1 MSGYNF
7 SELTRIVHNLAQRG
21 VISAVDNKKHLVKVK
36 VGDNESDW
44 LPSPADI
51 GRNYTR
57 HIPMKVGISVGL
69 LCPKGDLAQAFIVSV
84 MYDDNNNS
92 PSQSD
97 SLDVWQFSNGTRIEH
112 NNASGQTTITNA
124 VVVVNEGD
132 VIVNGISFINHVHK
146 DVKAGSSNTGKP
158 A

>member
-7 SELTRIVHNLAQRG
+7 SELTRIIHNLAQRG
-21 VISAVDNKKHLVKVK
+21 VISAVDNKKHQVKVK

-44 LPSPADI
+44 LPSPADL

-57 HIPMKVGISVGL
+57 HIPIKVGVSVGL
-69 LCPKGDLAQAFIVSV
+69 LCPRGDLAQAFIVSV

-97 SLDVWQFSNGTRIEH
+97 GLDVWVFSNGNRIEH
-112 NNASGQTTITNA
+112 DINSGQLTITAKNN
-124 VVVVNEGD
+124 VMVNGD
-132 VIVNGISFINHVHK
+132 VIADGVSLKNHVHTG
-146 DVKAGSSNTGKP
+146 VKAGPSNTGKP